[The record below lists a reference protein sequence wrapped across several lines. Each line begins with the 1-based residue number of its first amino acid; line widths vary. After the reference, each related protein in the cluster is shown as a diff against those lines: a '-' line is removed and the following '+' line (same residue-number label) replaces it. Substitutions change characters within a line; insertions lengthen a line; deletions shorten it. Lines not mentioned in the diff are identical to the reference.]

1 MRLVIDTNIWIS
13 GLLWRGMPH
22 ELLRLAEK
30 GQVTLGLT
38 ADTLAELSRVLG
50 YERLQPRLKQL
61 GLLPADLIA
70 YVLTLTT
77 LFETV
82 KTETGPLVAADPDDD
97 IFLHCALAAQAIYVV
112 SGDQHLLALGE
123 YRTIPI
129 ITIRDF
135 LSREFPNLV
144 LE

>member
-1 MRLVIDTNIWIS
+1 MS
-13 GLLWRGMPH
+13 H

-30 GQVTLGLT
+30 GQVTLCLT

-50 YERLQPRLKQL
+50 YQRLQPRLKQL
-61 GLLPADLIA
+61 GLLPADLIT

-77 LFETV
+77 LFEPV
-82 KTETGPLVAADPDDD
+82 ETESGPLVAADPDDD
-97 IFLHCALAAQAIYVV
+97 IFLHCALAAQAVYIV

-123 YRTIPI
+123 YRRIPI

-135 LSREFPNLV
+135 LSREFSTLV
-144 LE
+144 IE